1 MKIAVIDNYDSF
13 TYNLVHMLE
22 DIIDREVVVYRNDQ
36 LELKELEDF
45 DLLVLSPGPG
55 IPEEAG
61 KLKEIISFYAGKI
74 PMYGVCLGLQAITEV
89 FGGQIRN
96 LDTVFHGVATSMTQ
110 TDQAG
115 FYFEGINKDFE
126 AARYHSWVADLEGF
140 PEDLLITAV
149 DSTGEVMAIRHKTF
163 PILAV
168 QFHPESILTP
178 SGYKQLENLVRHYE
192 RDTQ

>member
-22 DIIDREVVVYRNDQ
+22 DIVDREVVVYRNDQ
-36 LELKELEDF
+36 LELKDLEDF

-96 LDTVFHGVATSMTQ
+96 LDSVFHGVATTMTQ

-115 FYFEGINKDFE
+115 FYFDGIDDKIILP
-126 AARYHSWVADLEGF
+126 AIIILVTRYFILFFLPFH
-140 PEDLLITAV
+140 
-149 DSTGEVMAIRHKTF
+149 TF
-163 PILAV
+163 I
-168 QFHPESILTP
+168 
-178 SGYKQLENLVRHYE
+178 
-192 RDTQ
+192 